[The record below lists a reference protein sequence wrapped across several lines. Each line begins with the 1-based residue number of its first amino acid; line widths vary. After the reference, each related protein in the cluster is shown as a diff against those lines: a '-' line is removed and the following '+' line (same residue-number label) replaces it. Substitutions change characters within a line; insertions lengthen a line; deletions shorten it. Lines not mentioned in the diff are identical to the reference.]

1 MKAETLAVGEE
12 LLAPG
17 RAETNSLYL
26 TERLGALG
34 IPVVFRGIVGDE
46 EGAIATAID
55 QALERAELVIVSGG
69 LGPTADDRTRDAA
82 CRALGRP
89 MHLDP
94 EILERLRLRF
104 ERRGIPMPEVNRRQ
118 AMVPE
123 GAEVLSN
130 RLGSAP
136 GLFIALNGGRALVLL
151 PGPPRELEPMF
162 EEKVAPRLSARGGR
176 IFYRTRKLGVAG
188 LPESAVEQK
197 VVDLYSAR
205 ENPRTTILAS
215 FGQVEIRL
223 TAFAESVE
231 EADARNEELA
241 LRLRERLG
249 EHVFSETEESLEAVV
264 GRLLVERG
272 MRIAVAES
280 ITGGLIAHRI
290 TQVPGSSRYF
300 DTGFVTYSNESK
312 TELLGVPPGLFASVG
327 AVSEEVARAMASGAR
342 ERAGSDVALAATGIA
357 GPTGGTDAKPVGL
370 VFIGLAIGP
379 EVKVER
385 FVFPGERRMVKRWA
399 SQTALNLVRL
409 ALLRSSEP

>member
-17 RAETNSLYL
+17 RVETNSLFL

-46 EGAIATAID
+46 EGAIAAAIG
-55 QALERAELVIVSGG
+55 QALERADLVIVSGG

-82 CRALGRP
+82 CRALGRS

-94 EILERLRLRF
+94 EILEQLRHRF
-104 ERRGIPMPEVNRRQ
+104 ARRGIPMPEVNRRQ

-136 GLFIALNGGRALVLL
+136 GLYIPTDGGRTLVLL

-162 EEKVAPRLSARGGR
+162 EEKVAPRLASRGGR
-176 IFYRTRKLGVAG
+176 IFHRTRKLWVAG

-197 VVDLYSAR
+197 IGDLYAAV
-205 ENPRTTILAS
+205 ENPLTTILAS

-223 TAFAESVE
+223 TASAATIE
-231 EADARNEELA
+231 EADHRIEELA
-241 LRLRERLG
+241 AKLRGILRE
-249 EHVFSETEESLEAVV
+249 HIFSESEDSLEAVV
-264 GRLLVERG
+264 GGLLIERE
-272 MRIAVAES
+272 MRISVAES

-300 DTGFVTYSNESK
+300 DCGFITYSNESK
-312 TELLGVPPGLFASVG
+312 TELLGVPKELFASVG
-327 AVSEEVARAMASGAR
+327 AVSEEVARAMAVGAR
-342 ERAGSDVALAATGIA
+342 DRARSDVALAVTGIA
-357 GPTGGTDAKPVGL
+357 GPTGGTAEKPVGL
-370 VFIGLAIGP
+370 VFVGLAVGA
-379 EVKVER
+379 EVRVER
-385 FVFPGERRMVKRWA
+385 FVFPGERRLVKRWTA
-399 SQTALNLVRL
+399 QTALNLVRL
-409 ALLRSSEP
+409 ALLRP